1 MSNPESGPA
10 AQAEVEAPPGAI
22 AGLVILLI
30 VALIIVGWILVGAQ
44 VFGLSSFYASFLLLW
59 FWANNE
65 KLEIKRLPS
74 ATLGAL
80 YGLGLAWAVSYL
92 PVHHGNIG
100 LAIALGLLLG
110 SLYIQICNWVPWMIN
125 ASAMLFLT
133 VAGAPAIIASVDWIE
148 IGKAV
153 LFSAIFFAVIVEGLK
168 WLAAK
173 FGPKPAG

>member
-1 MSNPESGPA
+1 MSQPQPSTAEA
-10 AQAEVEAPPGAI
+10 AEAPPGAI

-30 VALIIVGWILVGAQ
+30 VALIIVAWILVGAQ

-65 KLEIKRLPS
+65 KLEVKRLPS

-80 YGLGLAWAVSYL
+80 YGLGLAWSVSYL
-92 PVHHGNIG
+92 PVHYGNVG
-100 LAIALGLLLG
+100 LAVAIGLLLV

-153 LFSAIFFAVIVEGLK
+153 LFSAVFFAAVVEGAK

-173 FGPKPAG
+173 FGPKPAS